1 MILTYA
7 IKSAITLALLYFC
20 MMPIFDKETFHRF
33 NRLLAIGSILFSLL
47 LPFVHIQRDGGESFV
62 GKIIEVPASFSV
74 VISGGGE
81 AHVAQVEAWSW
92 GDVATMV
99 YLTGV
104 FVVVFVAIVQSVGL
118 MRNLRYGTH
127 IEDGQGNTIVLHT
140 GKVSPYCFFR
150 YIVMSVDDYE
160 HYRQFILTHEQEH
173 IRLHHYVDLVIL
185 AIATALQWFNP
196 FIWILGKELKA
207 IHEYEADE
215 AVINQGIDATQYQK
229 FLVVKAV
236 GNRLQLFANN
246 LNRGSLKSRILMMNQ
261 KKSSRWMLVKAIA
274 IIPVALLAV
283 NVFAIESTSAIPSS
297 VTKIASATKIASVS
311 KIASANKVTP
321 SSKVISVPKVTSG
334 SKVVPAPKSF
344 SKKENARE
352 GKDGELTGKNNKK
365 MVETMPEFP
374 GGEAALMAFLMSK
387 VKYPESALTANV
399 QGKSI
404 VGFVVKKDGH
414 IANVVINKSAGSK
427 LLDEE
432 AMRVVKLMPRWNP
445 GTQDG
450 KPVEVKY
457 SVPLIFRLN

>member
-297 VTKIASATKIASVS
+297 VTKMASVS
-311 KIASANKVTP
+311 KMASANKVTP
-321 SSKVISVPKVTSG
+321 ASKVSPA

-344 SKKENARE
+344 SKKENNRE
-352 GKDGELTGKNNKK
+352 SEEAKPMVKNSKK
-365 MVETMPEFP
+365 VVETMPEFP

-404 VGFVVKKDGH
+404 VGFIVKKDGH